1 MAAGMIDLRKLFLD
15 VFAPRAGEVATVL
28 VDMPHGVIADS
39 TAWQARRAMAER
51 WHTAL
56 AALGREYAF
65 TVPAPV
71 VFPATGAHNAEL
83 PRYGWQLGQP
93 VELEALAA
101 RATLLLAMTE
111 YSPSAPLIVLTQRH
125 PQLRVAS
132 MPMVSPE
139 MEETALA
146 ADYAQVA
153 RSCVTL
159 RAQLASKTAA
169 RIRFTNGD
177 ALTLDL
183 RHRQPLVDD
192 GQLPP
197 EKAPPRLVNLPSG
210 EAFTALYEGEVPGEP
225 SQTAGVLPI
234 EWQGDGARLQIARNR
249 VVAVEGTGA
258 GVEHLRAFLAAD
270 EARKNVAELGLGC
283 NPRARV
289 RGNLLEDEKAGPH
302 IALGRSDHIGGTNG
316 LDAFSDPSHG
326 WHFDFVF
333 TPQSPIQM
341 AELTLLDATGAET
354 PLVRD
359 GNYLPVLDIGM

>member
-1 MAAGMIDLRKLFLD
+1 MLDLRKLFLD

-28 VDMPHGVIADS
+28 VDMPHGEIADS
-39 TAWQARRAMAER
+39 AAWEARRAMAAR
-51 WHTAL
+51 WHAAL
-56 AALGREYAF
+56 VALGRERGF
-65 TVPAPV
+65 TVLAPV
-71 VFPATGAHNAEL
+71 VFPATGAHNAQL
-83 PRYGWQLGQP
+83 PRYGWQHGQP
-93 VELEALAA
+93 IALEALAA

-111 YSPSAPLIVLTQRH
+111 FSPSAPLIGLTQRS

-139 MEETALA
+139 MEESALA

-153 RSCVTL
+153 RSCATL
-159 RAQLASKTAA
+159 RARLTGKTVA

-177 ALTLDL
+177 ALMLDL

-210 EAFTALYEGEVPGEP
+210 EAFIAPYEGEGAGEP
-225 SQTAGVLPI
+225 SQTAGVLPM
-234 EWQGDGARLQIARNR
+234 EWEGDAAQLEIAGNR
-249 VVAVEGTGA
+249 VVVVHGSGA
-258 GVEHLRAFLAAD
+258 GVEHLRAFLD
-270 EARKNVAELGLGC
+270 EDAARKNVAELGLGC

-316 LDAFSDPSHG
+316 PAAFSDPNHV

-333 TPQSPIQM
+333 TPASAIQM
-341 AELTLLDATGAET
+341 AELTLLDASGAET

-359 GNYLPVLDIGM
+359 GRYLPELEIGM